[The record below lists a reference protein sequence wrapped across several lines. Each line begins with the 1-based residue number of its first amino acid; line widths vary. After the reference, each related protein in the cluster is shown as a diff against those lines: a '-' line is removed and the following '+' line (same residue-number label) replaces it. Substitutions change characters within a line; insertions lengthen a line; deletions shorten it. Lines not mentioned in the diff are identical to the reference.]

1 MILSSSTS
9 KFPLRSAENPRSV
22 CCAPRRCSGRR
33 QGRRLNYAFFSMAP
47 VHWLR
52 CIGKGLDRV
61 LNLIAVLN
69 HAGPSLLPLVQLQ
82 QPAVFE
88 CVAVQRQLVT
98 RRASSALLSPAKRHV
113 RPFPRSFFLP
123 GKRAG
128 SIRAIFII

>member
-1 MILSSSTS
+1 MSKNRGTKDSTQQLLGGVVGYYHDS
-9 KFPLRSAENPRSV
+9 VIVNFQVLTAECRKPAQ

-52 CIGKGLDRV
+52 CIGKGLDSV

-82 QPAVFE
+82 QRAVVE

-98 RRASSALLSPAKRHV
+98 R
-113 RPFPRSFFLP
+113 
-123 GKRAG
+123 
-128 SIRAIFII
+128 